1 MTVHTIHPDLL
12 SGPVNIALVGA
23 GGNGSQM
30 LTGLARLHTAMLA
43 LHHPGGLRV
52 HVYDPDRV
60 SEANVGRQLF
70 SPSDIGQYKACVLV
84 HRLNCWYGLDWEA
97 RPSRFTLP
105 ASNYATNFPDI
116 VVSCVD
122 TIASRKEIAKLLTL
136 RRSETPRYWL
146 DLGNRQQDGQV
157 ILGEPDRQH
166 GAGCGVINS
175 EEFRRGMNAKVRRA
189 KKVAPPRL
197 PTVMEIFPELKRR
210 QKEDNAPSCSL
221 AESLE
226 KQDLFINDH
235 ISRWALHLLWTL
247 FRQGKI
253 EHHGYLINLKDG
265 AVNPLPVPGKEKPG
279 V

>member
-1 MTVHTIHPDLL
+1 MSFHTIHSDLL

-43 LHHPGGLRV
+43 LHHPGGLHV
-52 HVYDPDRV
+52 TVYDPDRV
-60 SEANVGRQLF
+60 SESNVGRQLF

-84 HRLNCWYGLDWEA
+84 HRLNCYYGLDWAA
-97 RPSRFTLP
+97 RPTRFTIP
-105 ASNYATNFPDI
+105 AASYQSADI

-122 TIASRKEIAKLLTL
+122 TIASRREIAKLLGE
-136 RRSETPRYWL
+136 RASRTPRYWL

-157 ILGEPDRQH
+157 ILGEPYRKADELRKEL
-166 GAGCGVINS
+166 GDKA
-175 EEFRRGMNAKVRRA
+175 RD
-189 KKVAPPRL
+189 RL
-197 PTVMEIFPELKRR
+197 PTVMEVYPELTRR

-221 AESLE
+221 AEALE

-235 ISRWALHLLWTL
+235 VSRWALHLLWTL

-253 EHHGYLINLKDG
+253 AHHGYLINLKDG
-265 AVNPLPVPGKEKPG
+265 AVNPLPVPEKGKSNANP
-279 V
+279 